1 MALSP
6 GFSYDN
12 TIDEHYIV
20 EISNS
25 ASGFIR
31 LGTKEFGDTN
41 STGYHGYIVNRPT
54 IRETIDLAS
63 STSSISNVTLTC
75 LNNTINNISGDP
87 KLSAEIYEGSANYIN
102 RDVTIKS
109 RLDSSNDLLIYTGR
123 LKSVVL
129 NDDDTVTLDI
139 TARTPIDFLKVPKFS
154 SKSGKFFP
162 LLYGDINASSSSVAS
177 PDFIQYTP
185 AKCFPLEV
193 DSTINSHYF
202 CLGHKSTTDV
212 ELHYP
217 VKDFFSSDGF
227 PVFAPLEDVD
237 NDSENKYEGITDS
250 NKNVFKTNLDL
261 SRGYKIRPVQ
271 NITFSL
277 PNNGVPQDK
286 SFFHDNNINTAT
298 AWATGTLPQGSQT
311 DTFTYIISDIPR
323 EEHDIQTCKLF
334 VRWGVSNFNESP
346 QSSLSVALR
355 ITATYQGGTSNT
367 ITKTTLTGNR
377 ANQQESAIDLLSTST
392 FSNAD
397 GQIPTQIRI
406 SFQVNGVPQESS
418 ESAGS
423 VQVNAADFFLEI
435 ASKITD
441 SDDLLNSR
449 EVTSVKKLYT
459 GQDGLEK
466 SYGSGVISNIAEM
479 HRDLIHRFAGITST
493 PENFSSLTS
502 ARNGWNVY
510 YYLSEQETLKDLLDK
525 CQKEGGFIFR
535 FKASDATPQYIYIE
549 NTENVNHT
557 LTKDDIKGTKISVT
571 EFDNLITQRTI
582 KHRRNPINDEHLFEV
597 TCTDTTNNPRTKYN
611 VNANENILSEE
622 LDILAE
628 KIVNDTE
635 GNTADIST
643 SNKNMG
649 AGNRNDGYANYYN
662 ALQGVPKIMIET
674 EIVNPSFYIIEVGD
688 IVAMSHT
695 NQIVAPFGE
704 SFNGKKFFVTSV
716 TRTIGSLKINLME
729 I

>member
-25 ASGFIR
+25 ASGYIR
-31 LGTKEFGDTN
+31 LSTKEFGDTS
-41 STGYHGYIVNRPT
+41 STGYHGYIVNKPT

-63 STSSISNVTLTC
+63 STSSVSNVTLTC
-75 LNNTINNISGDP
+75 LNNTINNITGDP

-129 NDDDTVTLDI
+129 NDDNTVTLDI

-162 LLYGDINASSSSVAS
+162 LLYGDINSATSTVSS
-177 PDFIQYTP
+177 PDFVQYTP
-185 AKCFPLEV
+185 AKCFPVQV
-193 DSTINSHYF
+193 DSTFNNRYN
-202 CLGHKSTTDV
+202 CLAHKATTDGK
-212 ELHYP
+212 LHYP
-217 VKDFFSSDGF
+217 IKDVFSSTGF
-227 PVFAPLEDVD
+227 PVFAPLDDVQNNSFD
-237 NDSENKYEGITDS
+237 DYEGATNDTDR
-250 NKNVFKTNLDL
+250 NVLFTDLDL
-261 SRGYKIRPVQ
+261 HRGYKIRPIQ
-271 NITFSL
+271 NVVVTNPSIGTPSNVTNFY
-277 PNNGVPQDK
+277 
-286 SFFHDNNINTAT
+286 DNDDSTVASWSHT
-298 AWATGTLPQGSQT
+298 TPQGTSS
-311 DTFTYIISDIPR
+311 DTWKYTINDIST
-323 EEHDIQTCKLF
+323 EEHDMQTCKLF
-334 VRWGVSNFNESP
+334 VTWGVSSYSEGP
-346 QSSLSVALR
+346 QAALNAQLK
-355 ITATYQGGTSNT
+355 IKATYAAGSNT
-367 ITKTTLTGNR
+367 ITKNTVTANRTT
-377 ANQQESAIDLLSTST
+377 AQESAIDLLDTST

-397 GQIPTQIRI
+397 GHAPLSVEIQFI
-406 SFQVNGVPQESS
+406 VNGNPQEQS
-418 ESAGS
+418 EGS
-423 VQVNAADFFLEI
+423 GSLTVNAADFFFEI
-435 ASKITD
+435 ATKITD
-441 SDDLLNSR
+441 TDDLANSSA
-449 EVTSVKKLYT
+449 VTSIKKLYT
-459 GQDGLEK
+459 GADGLDK
-466 SYGSGVISNIAEM
+466 SFSSGTISNIADM
-479 HRDLIHRFAGITST
+479 HRDLIYRFAGITAT
-493 PENFSSLTS
+493 PENFSSLSS
-502 ARNGWNVY
+502 ARSGWNVF
-510 YYLSEQETLKDLLDK
+510 YYLSKQETLKDLLDK

-535 FKASDATPQYIYIE
+535 FKASDATPQYIYIANSE
-549 NTENVNHT
+549 SVDHT
-557 LTKDDIKGTKISVT
+557 LTKDDITGTKISIT

-582 KHRRNPINDEHLFEV
+582 KHRRNPINDEYLFEV

-611 VNANENILSEE
+611 VNANENIASEE
-622 LDILAE
+622 LEILAE

-635 GNTADIST
+635 GNTDDLS
-643 SNKNMG
+643 SSDKNMG

-662 ALQGVPKIMIET
+662 ALQGVPKLMIET

-716 TRTIGSLKINLME
+716 ARTIGSLKINLME